1 MKKYPH
7 LLPDFH
13 SWIHHNSTS
22 CFTAIDNTSKK
33 CKQIAETAANMIVKY
48 KTFPI
53 NYFLN
58 PKFVPL
64 EDFCAKQDEKEECES
79 DCKSYIDICQ
89 LIELGTNILTGMWNL
104 KYIRNFSFF
113 KAHLSK
119 KCIISPL
126 FIFSIIDSIS
136 METRNKEG
144 DNGHPCHIPFYMLKN
159 LDMYPKHD
167 QGSIS
172 NSPVLT
178 IIQCLLK
185 SLLV

>member
-1 MKKYPH
+1 
-7 LLPDFH
+7 
-13 SWIHHNSTS
+13 
-22 CFTAIDNTSKK
+22 
-33 CKQIAETAANMIVKY
+33 MIVKY

-89 LIELGTNILTGMWNL
+89 LIELGTNILKGMWNL
-104 KYIRNFSFF
+104 KYIRNFSFL

-126 FIFSIIDSIS
+126 FIFSIIYSIS